1 MQTRFLMI
9 LGVVAGIF
17 VGSISGAV
25 GETEWVS
32 VTDPQEVKELV
43 SGKAIDGKYW
53 THFYRTDGNMA
64 YHYSPSNAMTV
75 RKWTIED
82 DGRLCS
88 AVYSKPDRVI
98 DCFTYQRA
106 SDDSTKYHMKGASGS
121 NSGDFEIFDTPPE
134 NLVNALNEKAGPMQ

>member
-9 LGVVAGIF
+9 LGAVAGIF

-64 YHYSPSNAMTV
+64 YHYSRSNT
-75 RKWTIED
+75 RGH
-82 DGRLCS
+82 DG
-88 AVYSKPDRVI
+88 
-98 DCFTYQRA
+98 
-106 SDDSTKYHMKGASGS
+106 
-121 NSGDFEIFDTPPE
+121 
-134 NLVNALNEKAGPMQ
+134 

>member
-9 LGVVAGIF
+9 LAAVAGIL

-64 YHYSPSNAMTV
+64 YHYSPSNAMTS
-75 RKWTIED
+75 E
-82 DGRLCS
+82 
-88 AVYSKPDRVI
+88 
-98 DCFTYQRA
+98 CFMPWR
-106 SDDSTKYHMKGASGS
+106 GA
-121 NSGDFEIFDTPPE
+121 
-134 NLVNALNEKAGPMQ
+134 

>member
-1 MQTRFLMI
+1 MI
-9 LGVVAGIF
+9 LGAIAGIF

-25 GETEWVS
+25 ADTEWVS

-43 SGKAIDGKYW
+43 SGKAIDGGYW

-64 YHYSPSNAMTV
+64 YYYYLVGNAMTV

-88 AVYSKPDRVI
+88 AIYSKPDRVI
-98 DCFTYQRA
+98 DCYTYQRA
-106 SDDSTKYHMKGASGS
+106 SDDPTKYHMKGDTGS
-121 NSGDFEIFDTPPE
+121 NVGDFEILDTPPE